1 MGNILK
7 LNFNI
12 YILSN
17 AISFLLYI
25 YSESIFIEKQ
35 KKHIYLLNQE
45 KCPTCKIMNNIKSYK
60 NRWTSEWNL
69 YFCFIKPR
77 HPAYIF
83 NERISLQIT

>member
-35 KKHIYLLNQE
+35 KK
-45 KCPTCKIMNNIKSYK
+45 NI
-60 NRWTSEWNL
+60 
-69 YFCFIKPR
+69 
-77 HPAYIF
+77 YIF
-83 NERISLQIT
+83 